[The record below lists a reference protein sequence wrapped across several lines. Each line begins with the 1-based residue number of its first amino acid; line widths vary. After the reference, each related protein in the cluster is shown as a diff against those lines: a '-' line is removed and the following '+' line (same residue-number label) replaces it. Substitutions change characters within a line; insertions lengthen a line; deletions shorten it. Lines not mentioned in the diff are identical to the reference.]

1 MEDRRGGAKEG
12 RRREGEEEG
21 GEDGTSK
28 RILRW
33 AVLEGRTGR
42 VFGEW
47 ARREVESEGGAVFLV
62 LREVRC
68 CAKGGEEE
76 EEEEKEEEEEEGK
89 EGAEGIISTDKL
101 LFTFVG
107 VLFSFSN
114 FIKLISFN
122 TISSFSFL
130 IFFFILKQRNK
141 RRKIRKKK

>member
-1 MEDRRGGAKEG
+1 MEDKRGGAKEG
-12 RRREGEEEG
+12 RRRGGEEEG

-68 CAKGGEEE
+68 CAKRGEEE
-76 EEEEKEEEEEEGK
+76 EEEAEEEEEERLG
-89 EGAEGIISTDKL
+89 GGWRSVVVHRAERS
-101 LFTFVG
+101 
-107 VLFSFSN
+107 
-114 FIKLISFN
+114 
-122 TISSFSFL
+122 
-130 IFFFILKQRNK
+130 
-141 RRKIRKKK
+141 